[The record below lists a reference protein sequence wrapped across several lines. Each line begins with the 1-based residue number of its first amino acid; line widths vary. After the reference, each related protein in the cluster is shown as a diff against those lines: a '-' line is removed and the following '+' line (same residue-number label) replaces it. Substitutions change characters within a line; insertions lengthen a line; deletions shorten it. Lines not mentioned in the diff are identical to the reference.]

1 MQPEPRAP
9 GLLSMDA
16 DHRLVERVL
25 AGEQGAFHELI
36 VRYERLVQHIVFR
49 LVRDRADAEE
59 VCQDVFVRVHRGLS
73 GFRRESKLST
83 WIGRIAYRTALKRLE
98 KVDTPVCDG
107 VHGDDEPPLLGE
119 LVDHAAANPLDEL
132 ARSELREF
140 VRGKV
145 ESLPAEQRAA
155 ITLYHL
161 DGMSVAEVAAVMEL
175 PAGTVKSHLFR
186 ARQRLKEMLADRIGG
201 GQP

>member
-1 MQPEPRAP
+1 
-9 GLLSMDA
+9 MDA
-16 DHRLVERVL
+16 DHRLAERVL
-25 AGEQGAFHELI
+25 AGEPGAFHELLL
-36 VRYERLVQHIVFR
+36 RYERLVQHIVFR

-59 VCQDVFVRVHRGLS
+59 VCQDVFVRVHRGLAS
-73 GFRRESKLST
+73 FRRESKLST

-98 KVDTPVCDG
+98 RVGAPTGGGAHEEEGPTPR
-107 VHGDDEPPLLGE
+107 GE
-119 LVDHAAANPLDEL
+119 IVDHAAANPLDEL
-132 ARSELREF
+132 ARAELRAF

-155 ITLYHL
+155 VTLYHL
-161 DGMSVAEVAAVMEL
+161 DGMSVAEVAAVMQL

>member
-1 MQPEPRAP
+1 
-9 GLLSMDA
+9 MDA

-36 VRYERLVQHIVFR
+36 LRFERLVQHIVFR
-49 LVRDRADAEE
+49 LVHDRADAEE
-59 VCQDVFVRVHRGLS
+59 VCQDVFVRVHRGLP

-98 KVDTPVCDG
+98 RVVTPVGGG
-107 VHGDDEPPLLGE
+107 VHRDEGPPPHGE
-119 LVDHAAANPLDEL
+119 LVDHAAANPLEEL
-132 ARSELREF
+132 ARAELRAF
-140 VRGKV
+140 VRRKV
-145 ESLPAEQRAA
+145 ESLPVEQRAA

-161 DGMSVAEVAAVMEL
+161 DEMSVAEVAAVMQL